1 MLDVVG
7 KRGWY
12 FLISALIIVPGII
25 SMMIAPGWV
34 TLDSGLKGGID
45 FSSGSVMNVT
55 FRQPVDEENIRER
68 LNELGHP
75 EALIQRIGGT
85 NFFIRTVVLKE
96 AIGDGLSERE
106 VIERDL
112 EKFLGMERGRVE
124 FDTVSPIVAQETVR
138 TAFYAL
144 AAASVFIMF
153 FVWYAFRRVP
163 KAHRYGVS
171 AIIALVHDLL
181 IILGIFSILG
191 RVINFEV
198 NSMFIVGLLI
208 VAGYSVNDTIV
219 VFDRIRENVSRHP
232 DRDLAAMVNLSI
244 MESMGR
250 SLNTSITTLGVLL
263 SMLFIG
269 GTSIRELLLVLAIGA
284 VVGTYSSIFIASQY
298 LVMWDRGEIGRFFR
312 RGRTATVSSLMH
324 LIGR

>member
-34 TLDSGLKGGID
+34 TLDSGLRGGID

-106 VIERDL
+106 IIERDL

-163 KAHRYGVS
+163 KA
-171 AIIALVHDLL
+171 
-181 IILGIFSILG
+181 
-191 RVINFEV
+191 
-198 NSMFIVGLLI
+198 
-208 VAGYSVNDTIV
+208 
-219 VFDRIRENVSRHP
+219 
-232 DRDLAAMVNLSI
+232 
-244 MESMGR
+244 
-250 SLNTSITTLGVLL
+250 
-263 SMLFIG
+263 
-269 GTSIRELLLVLAIGA
+269 
-284 VVGTYSSIFIASQY
+284 
-298 LVMWDRGEIGRFFR
+298 
-312 RGRTATVSSLMH
+312 
-324 LIGR
+324 

>member
-112 EKFLGMERGRVE
+112 
-124 FDTVSPIVAQETVR
+124 
-138 TAFYAL
+138 
-144 AAASVFIMF
+144 
-153 FVWYAFRRVP
+153 
-163 KAHRYGVS
+163 
-171 AIIALVHDLL
+171 
-181 IILGIFSILG
+181 
-191 RVINFEV
+191 
-198 NSMFIVGLLI
+198 
-208 VAGYSVNDTIV
+208 
-219 VFDRIRENVSRHP
+219 
-232 DRDLAAMVNLSI
+232 
-244 MESMGR
+244 
-250 SLNTSITTLGVLL
+250 
-263 SMLFIG
+263 
-269 GTSIRELLLVLAIGA
+269 
-284 VVGTYSSIFIASQY
+284 
-298 LVMWDRGEIGRFFR
+298 
-312 RGRTATVSSLMH
+312 
-324 LIGR
+324 